1 MEIVLQTSDSYK
13 RHINILDTKPLT
25 KNTKEEQTRIIIN
38 YLEDNEL
45 LPDEEHKA
53 INNNV
58 LIPLLEDETQILTDT
73 EETDTEDTDT
83 VELEDTFNI
92 PDINKQ
98 KKTDTLDLDID
109 NDKVLSFYKEIPIKE
124 LADKTRKKDQILKRI
139 AEHNLQ
145 NDTADIDFYKDK
157 TERPSGNITELSG
170 IFCDNLILSGL
181 TTTSRL
187 TGKNCKDCGSYTTRA
202 REYYKERELHTTIK
216 PVDITDPEPEDIT
229 TERINIY
236 RETILKGAEIKG
248 AWKIQ
253 NIKVATPDVR
263 FTDIIRYTHTQHLQY
278 LNKDGLF
285 LHDIDYTQDVAGC
298 IDKHKFIDYFN

>member
-1 MEIVLQTSDSYK
+1 MEIVIPTSDSYK

-73 EETDTEDTDT
+73 EETNTQETDTE
-83 VELEDTFNI
+83 EAEDTFNI

-98 KKTDTLDLDID
+98 KKADTIDLDID
-109 NDKVLSFYKEIPIKE
+109 NDKVFSFYKEIPIKE
-124 LADKTRKKDQILKRI
+124 LADNTRKKDQILKRI

-157 TERPSGNITELSG
+157 TDRPSGNITELSVFF
-170 IFCDNLILSGL
+170 FCDNLILSGL

-187 TGKNCKDCGSYTTRA
+187 TCKNCKDCGSYTTRA
-202 REYYKERELHTTIK
+202 RAYYKERELHTTIK

-229 TERINIY
+229 PERINIY
-236 RETILKGAEIKG
+236 RETILKRGR
-248 AWKIQ
+248 
-253 NIKVATPDVR
+253 N
-263 FTDIIRYTHTQHLQY
+263 
-278 LNKDGLF
+278 
-285 LHDIDYTQDVAGC
+285 
-298 IDKHKFIDYFN
+298 